1 MEPVAVVVVAVVALA
16 AGVGVGLWLGRRRT
30 RTAVDARAR
39 PTATTAGTATLEAID
54 GVVADSIRRLAMW
67 LGPGDQPS
75 AASLTTAEDGT
86 LTLLFSDIEGSTTLN
101 RRLGDEAFARLLR
114 QHDEHVQR
122 LVSAHDGVVV
132 KTQGDGF
139 LAAFHD
145 PAQAVSAA
153 LVLRD
158 DMRDGSSPLDE
169 PLALRIGL
177 HTGRAVTDAGDVFGE
192 SVAKAARV
200 GSRAAGSEVL
210 VSQEVRDRIEDVTAE
225 VEFVGRLLPVRLK
238 GLPGLHRLHRVAG

>member
-16 AGVGVGLWLGRRRT
+16 AGVGVGLWLGRRRAESAVNASA
-30 RTAVDARAR
+30 RSTAS
-39 PTATTAGTATLEAID
+39 TAGAATLEVID
-54 GVVADSIRRLAMW
+54 GVVADSIRRLATW
-67 LGPGDQPS
+67 LGPSDQPS
-75 AASLTTAEDGT
+75 TASLTTAEDGT
-86 LTLLFSDIEGSTTLN
+86 LTLLFSDIEGSTMLN

-122 LVSAHDGVVV
+122 VVTAHDGVVV

-145 PAQAVSAA
+145 PSRAVSAA

-158 DMRDGSSPLDE
+158 DMRDGSSLDE
-169 PLALRIGL
+169 LLALRIGL

-200 GSRAAGSEVL
+200 GPRAAGGEVL
-210 VSQEVRDRIEDVTAE
+210 VSQEVRDRVEDVTGDVA
-225 VEFVGRLLPVRLK
+225 FAGRLLPVRLK
-238 GLPGLHRLHRVAG
+238 GLAGLHRLYRVAG

>member
-30 RTAVDARAR
+30 GTAVDASAR
-39 PTATTAGTATLEAID
+39 QTAMTAGAATLEAID
-54 GVVADSIRRLAMW
+54 GVVADSIRRLATW

-75 AASLTTAEDGT
+75 TAALTTAEDGT

-101 RRLGDEAFARLLR
+101 RRLGDQAFARLLR

-122 LVSAHDGVVV
+122 VVSAHGGVVV

-145 PAQAVSAA
+145 PARAVSAA

-158 DMRDGSSPLDE
+158 DMRDGSSLDA

-192 SVAKAARV
+192 NVAKAARV
-200 GSRAAGSEVL
+200 GSRAAGGEVL
-210 VSQEVRDRIEDVTAE
+210 VSQEVRDRVEDVTTE
-225 VEFVGRLLPVRLK
+225 VAFVGRLLPVRLK
-238 GLPGLHRLHRVAG
+238 GLAGFHRLHRVAG